1 MHSNPMTPAP
11 ASCEGDT
18 FEWPPVT
25 SSGDGSTRNW
35 RRHIF
40 YLLSIIVHVAAVAAL
55 MTSWT
60 RSERKAEQTAVVEPP
75 KAEAPQVARLAI
87 ELAPVKTCDMNI
99 DSLVREI
106 PPKKVARN
114 PFAPLGMKK

>member
-1 MHSNPMTPAP
+1 MHSKPITPVP
-11 ASCEGDT
+11 PSCEGEAL
-18 FEWPPVT
+18 EWPPV
-25 SSGDGSTRNW
+25 SSTGGGLTWNW

-60 RSERKAEQTAVVEPP
+60 RSEPKAAQTAVVEPP
-75 KAEAPQVARLAI
+75 KAEAPQVVRLAI
-87 ELAPVKTCDMNI
+87 DLAPVKTCDMKI

-106 PPKKVARN
+106 PQKKVARN
-114 PFAPLGMKK
+114 PFAPFGMKK